1 MLNILRKKGQKG
13 FTLVELMI
21 TIAIIGILAAIA
33 IPQFIQHRT
42 KGYNTSAN
50 TDAKQMYSAA
60 QTFFTERPQGTVTLD
75 VLKSYGYNQTNNVTV
90 SAGGTIRF
98 FNHKRRTHQRNDNL
112 FSKFIRNNYSLLRHP
127 FLKKN

>member
-90 SAGGTIRF
+90 SAGGTISSLTINAVHTRG
-98 FNHKRRTHQRNDNL
+98 TTT
-112 FSKFIRNNYSLLRHP
+112 YSV
-127 FLKKN
+127 NSSGIIIAY